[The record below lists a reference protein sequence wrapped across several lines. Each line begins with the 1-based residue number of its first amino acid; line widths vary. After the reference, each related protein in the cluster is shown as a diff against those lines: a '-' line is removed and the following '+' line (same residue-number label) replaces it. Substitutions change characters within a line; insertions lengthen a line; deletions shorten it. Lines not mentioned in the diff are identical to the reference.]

1 MHEKMGQRHE
11 QTIQKQETMA
21 NNQRIEIKGTQI
33 FLLQIGT
40 D

>member
-1 MHEKMGQRHE
+1 MHEKMGPKHE

-21 NNQRIEIKGTQI
+21 SNQRIEIKETQI